1 MTKKTFVMDLA
12 RLMISAAWA
21 DGELSNDEVNALKD
35 LLFTIEDV
43 SARDWKVLEMYMDS
57 PVTEAETQEL
67 LERVV
72 GGIQSH
78 DDRVLVLE
86 TLQRLFSVD
95 GTVTPEERDL
105 FQEIEAAVSAAG
117 TEILSKFSKA
127 LRSAMRQRA
136 TRTKSSCLRETNLED
151 YVKNTIYYQLREMQ
165 SETGVQM
172 DLPEAELRKLCFAT
186 GLLAHIANVDSDMS
200 NEEREA
206 MRKIIAQDWNL
217 SAQQADLLVCISCD
231 RTTRGLDYFRLSHG
245 FFDCTTFDER
255 RDFLKT
261 LFKIANASDKTSNDE
276 IEEIRRVAKSLKLSH
291 QDFIDAKLTIP
302 RKDRNGL

>member
-136 TRTKSSCLRETNLED
+136 TRTKASCLRETNLED

-217 SAQQADLLVCISCD
+217 SAQQADLLVCISRD

>member
-1 MTKKTFVMDLA
+1 MTKKTSVMDLA
-12 RLMISAAWA
+12 RLVISAAWA

-136 TRTKSSCLRETNLED
+136 TRTKASCLRETNLED

-206 MRKIIAQDWNL
+206 MRKIIARDWNL
-217 SAQQADLLVCISCD
+217 SAQQADLFVCISCD

>member
-1 MTKKTFVMDLA
+1 MTKKTSVMDLA
-12 RLMISAAWA
+12 RLVISAAWA

-117 TEILSKFSKA
+117 TGILSRFSKA

-136 TRTKSSCLRETNLED
+136 TRTKASCLRETNLED

-206 MRKIIAQDWNL
+206 MRKIIARDWNL
-217 SAQQADLLVCISCD
+217 SAQQADLFVCISCD

>member
-12 RLMISAAWA
+12 RLVISAAWA

-136 TRTKSSCLRETNLED
+136 TRTKASCLRETNLED

-186 GLLAHIANVDSDMS
+186 GLLARIANVDSDMS

-217 SAQQADLLVCISCD
+217 SAQQADLLVRVSCD